1 MARPTVMTP
10 EVIAKLEEAFAWGC
24 TDREAC
30 LWADISPA
38 ALYLYQE
45 KRPEFVERKE
55 ALKDTPIMLARKTV
69 VEAIKKKDRTMALA
83 YLDRKKKDEFSTK
96 VEQDVRVKE
105 LPKPIL
111 GGLSQPKDGDAI
123 PSDNSNS

>member
-38 ALYLYQE
+38 ALYLYQD
-45 KRPEFVERKE
+45 KNPKFVERKDD
-55 ALKDTPIMLARKTV
+55 LKETPVLLARKTV
-69 VEAIKKKDRTMALA
+69 VKAIQKGDRTVAMQ
-83 YLDRKKKDEFSTK
+83 YLERKKKDEFSTK
-96 VEQDVRVKE
+96 TEQDVRVKE

-111 GGLSQPKDGDAI
+111 GGMTQENGDGKTTT
-123 PSDNSNS
+123 